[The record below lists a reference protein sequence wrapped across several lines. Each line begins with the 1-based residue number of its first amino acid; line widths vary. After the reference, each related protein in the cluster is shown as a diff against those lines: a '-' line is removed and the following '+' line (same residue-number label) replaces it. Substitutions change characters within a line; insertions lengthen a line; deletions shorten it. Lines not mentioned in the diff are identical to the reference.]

1 MSCGIPS
8 PEPLITASALTPT
21 ATAHHINVSFD
32 RTLTAERVFSARGS
46 ASVFSSRCVH
56 VSVCACTSHH
66 SKSSN
71 HTCVCGEP
79 ASVEKKHRTRG
90 WKQNEVD
97 GRKQPDKSSFSLT
110 CKLGSE
116 LPTEGGR
123 GRSNTT
129 CALDPITSFIT
140 GRHTSTQMAFTT
152 EVPPLALRERGY
164 KRRRGR
170 EELYCHSK
178 SKQQLESASRTN
190 MTAFCSVEISQPSAS
205 LLSRRICQ

>member
-1 MSCGIPS
+1 MHVR
-8 PEPLITASALTPT
+8 LITQSRLIILACVVNLPPCRKSTVHAAGNRMRSTGESSQTSPPL
-21 ATAHHINVSFD
+21 VSHANWAVNSP
-32 RTLTAERVFSARGS
+32 RR
-46 ASVFSSRCVH
+46 
-56 VSVCACTSHH
+56 
-66 SKSSN
+66 
-71 HTCVCGEP
+71 
-79 ASVEKKHRTRG
+79 
-90 WKQNEVD
+90 
-97 GRKQPDKSSFSLT
+97 
-110 CKLGSE
+110 
-116 LPTEGGR
+116 GGR